1 MAELFGFS
9 FKKQQEKS
17 RAPSPIQPSSDDGA
31 TSYIAG
37 GYYGQY
43 LDLDGN
49 FKTEYDMV
57 KKYRT
62 MAMHPEVD
70 SAIEDIIHEAIVADQ
85 NDSPVQINLD
95 NLEVSDAVKNIIR
108 DEFDYIKNLFGFDSK
123 AHEMFRR
130 WYIDGRLYYHK
141 VIDLDNPA
149 DGIKELRYVDPHKI
163 KKVRQ
168 ITKPKTADEFMK
180 YDFGKGE
187 EYFLYNPK
195 GLNNTSANSGIRI
208 AKDAITYCTSGIMD
222 TNRNIV
228 LSYLHK
234 GIKVLNQLRM
244 IEDSLV
250 IYRISRAPERRIFYI
265 DVGNLPKQKAE
276 TYLREVMGRYRNKLV
291 YDAQTGEVRDDRKYM
306 SMLEDF
312 WLPRREG
319 GRGTEITT
327 LPGGQNL
334 GELTDVQYFQTKL
347 YKALNVP
354 AGRLESGTSF
364 DLGRSAEI
372 TRDELKFTKFVGKLR
387 KKFSDIF
394 HDTLKTQLI
403 LKSVIVPEDWDD
415 MKEHI
420 QYDYL
425 YDNHFTELKNLEMMT
440 EKLNVIAA
448 MDPYVGKYF
457 STQYIR
463 SEILGQTETQIDEMD
478 EQMADDIENGRAIDP
493 ASQVQLDQDTI
504 DADIENIPKDQEM
517 KDVQIAQ
524 QKTAARNGETP
535 PKMNGKEDPRKSA
548 ARTSASQNGN
558 GNK

>member
-9 FKKQQEKS
+9 FNKKVEKS
-17 RAPSPIQPSSDDGA
+17 RAPSPIKPSSDDGA

-57 KKYRT
+57 KKYRE

-85 NDSPVQINLD
+85 NDSPVQVNLD
-95 NLEVSDAVKNIIR
+95 NLDVSDSVKKIIR

-130 WYIDGRLYYHK
+130 WYIDGRMYYHK
-141 VIDLDNPA
+141 VIDLDNPQ
-149 DGIKELRYVDPHKI
+149 DGIKEMRYVDPHKI

-208 AKDAITYCTSGIMD
+208 AKDAISYVTSGLMD

-291 YDAQTGEVRDDRKYM
+291 YDAATGEIRDDRKYM
-306 SMLEDF
+306 SMMEDF

-403 LKSVIVPEDWDD
+403 LKSVITPEDWDD

-457 STQYIR
+457 STTYIR
-463 SEILGQTETQIDEMD
+463 AEILGHTETQMDEMD
-478 EQMADDIENGRAIDP
+478 VQMKDDIESGRVIDP
-493 ASQVQLDQDTI
+493 ASQTQLDQDTI
-504 DADIENIPKDQEM
+504 NADIENIPKDQEM
-517 KDVQIAQ
+517 KDVQIKQ
-524 QKTAARNGETP
+524 QKQAATNGEAP
-535 PKMNGKEDPRKSA
+535 PKMNGRQDPRKS
-548 ARTSASQNGN
+548 SASQNGN

>member
-9 FKKQQEKS
+9 FKKKLTDKD
-17 RAPSPIQPSSDDGA
+17 RAPSPIAPSSEDGA

-57 KKYRT
+57 KKYRE

-70 SAIEDIIHEAIVADQ
+70 EAIEDIIHEAIVADQ
-85 NDSPVQINLD
+85 NDSPVQVNLD
-95 NLEVSDAVKNIIR
+95 NLEVSDSVKTMIR

-130 WYIDGRLYYHK
+130 WYIDGRMYYHK

-149 DGIKELRYVDPHKI
+149 EGIKELRYVDPHKI

-265 DVGNLPKQKAE
+265 DVGNLPKVKAE
-276 TYLREVMGRYRNKLV
+276 QYLREVMGRYRNKLV
-291 YDAQTGEVRDDRKYM
+291 YDAATGEIRDDRKYM
-306 SMLEDF
+306 SMMEDF

-354 AGRLESGTSF
+354 AGRLDSTTSF
-364 DLGRSAEI
+364 NLGRSSEI

-394 HDTLKTQLI
+394 NDTLKTQLI
-403 LKSVIVPEDWDD
+403 LKGVITPEDWDD

-440 EKLNVIAA
+440 EKLNVLQQ
-448 MDPYVGKYF
+448 MDPYIGKYF
-457 STQYIR
+457 SVEYIR
-463 SEILGQTETQIDEMD
+463 TQILGQTESEMEEIDIE
-478 EQMADDIENGRAIDP
+478 MADDIKSGRAIDP
-493 ASQVQLDQDTI
+493 LQLVAADQQQI
-504 DADIENIPKDQEM
+504 DADQENVELDQEM
-517 KDVQIAQ
+517 KKAQIQQAKQKPAAQ
-524 QKTAARNGETP
+524 N
-535 PKMNGKEDPRKSA
+535 S
-548 ARTSASQNGN
+548 N

>member
-9 FKKQQEKS
+9 FKKKEGKS

-57 KKYRT
+57 KKYRE

-70 SAIEDIIHEAIVADQ
+70 EAIEDIIHEAIVADQ
-85 NDSPVQINLD
+85 NDSPVQVNLD
-95 NLEVSDAVKNIIR
+95 NLEVSDSVKTMIR

-130 WYIDGRLYYHK
+130 WYIDGRMYYHK

-208 AKDAITYCTSGIMD
+208 AKDAITYCTSGLMD

-291 YDAQTGEVRDDRKYM
+291 YDANTGEIRDDRKYM
-306 SMLEDF
+306 SMMEDF

-364 DLGRSAEI
+364 NIGRSSEI

-387 KKFSDIF
+387 KKFSDLF
-394 HDTLKTQLI
+394 QDTLKTQLI
-403 LKSVIVPEDWDD
+403 LKSVITPEDWDD

-457 STQYIR
+457 STNHIR
-463 SEILGQTETQIDEMD
+463 SEILGQTEKQMEEMD
-478 EQMADDIENGRAIDP
+478 VEMKDDIDSGRVIDP
-493 ASQVQLDQDTI
+493 LSQTELDQGMI

-524 QKTAARNGETP
+524 QKQAAKNGDTP
-535 PKMNGKEDPRKSA
+535 PKMNGRQDPRRS
-548 ARTSASQNGN
+548 SASQN
-558 GNK
+558 

>member
-57 KKYRT
+57 KKYRE

-85 NDSPVQINLD
+85 NDSPVQVNLD
-95 NLEVSDAVKNIIR
+95 NLEVSDSVKKIIR

-149 DGIKELRYVDPHKI
+149 EGIKELRYVDPHKI

-208 AKDAITYCTSGIMD
+208 AKDAITYVTSGLMD

-291 YDAQTGEVRDDRKYM
+291 YDANTGEIRDDRKYM

-387 KKFSDIF
+387 KKFSDMF

-403 LKSVIVPEDWDD
+403 LKSVITPEDWDD

-425 YDNHFTELKNLEMMT
+425 FDNHFNELKEIEMMNQRMMT
-440 EKLNVIAA
+440 VTQ
-448 MDPYVGKYF
+448 MDPFVGKYF
-457 STQYIR
+457 STEYVR
-463 SEILGQTETQIDEMD
+463 KHILGQTDKDIKEIDK
-478 EQMADDIENGRAIDP
+478 QMKGDIATGLAIDP
-493 ASQVQLDQDTI
+493 AQQNMLDTMTQQNTALAPEIQGMQAD
-504 DADIENIPKDQEM
+504 DAAERAEL
-517 KDVQIAQ
+517 
-524 QKTAARNGETP
+524 AADNASEREVDKAK
-535 PKMNGKEDPRKSA
+535 KMPSP
-548 ARTSASQNGN
+548 SAST
-558 GNK
+558 K

>member
-57 KKYRT
+57 KKYRE

-85 NDSPVQINLD
+85 NDSPVQVNLD
-95 NLEVSDAVKNIIR
+95 NLEVSDSVKKIIR

-149 DGIKELRYVDPHKI
+149 EGIKELRYVDPHKI

-208 AKDAITYCTSGIMD
+208 AKDAITYVTSGLMD

-291 YDAQTGEVRDDRKYM
+291 YDANTGEIRDDRKYM

-387 KKFSDIF
+387 KKFSDMF

-403 LKSVIVPEDWDD
+403 LKSVITPEDWDD

-463 SEILGQTETQIDEMD
+463 SEILGQTETQIEELDA
-478 EQMADDIENGRAIDP
+478 QMADDIKSGKALDP
-493 ASQVQLDQDTI
+493 LDVTALEGEKI
-504 DADIENIPKDQEM
+504 DAESDNLSMDKELKQA
-517 KDVQIAQ
+517 QIKQA
-524 QKTAARNGETP
+524 KEP
-535 PKMNGKEDPRKSA
+535 PQP
-548 ARTSASQNGN
+548 QNGN